1 MNFRDLMNKL
11 DNINNG
17 MLAEGLTLSAI
28 IAVTS
33 GYEQDDKVRIPKL
46 AQLAKENS
54 LEGLVDPVT
63 GNYVSNEGDVD
74 DEVPFEIAQ
83 KLSAAGLLPK
93 NARLPQAGWFDNEDT
108 FKKANADLVN
118 QSSQISG
125 DADALHDK
133 IKQMMDLFNKIL
145 ELRKKR
151 ADKNLAANSLG
162 SPGANAAAAN
172 AITPPNIANTLN
184 NIQTSMKDASA
195 GMADPGNIS
204 KMANDAITK
213 GMSLQNAP
221 AGLKESYGMA
231 NALLDSFGYEQL
243 NEDLASDAGDLGRG
257 VWNGV
262 TWGTGGNINAG
273 VKSLVK
279 GTKYKDELAGEL
291 AANKAAEERSPWLYG
306 GGDLAGSFVAPGGAA
321 KGLAGAAGVV
331 GKRYIAGQAVDAA
344 NAHTLGT
351 QQTPVGPHPAGNA
364 GTNHIMALQQQLK
377 AKGAD
382 LGTGG
387 PNHDGVDGI
396 MGPKTKAAQ
405 AKFGIKEGT
414 EMKQLTVAE
423 SIAAMRDT
431 LERINNPQLSEAD
444 VIGTLGKVG
453 GKLLGKTAANDAS
466 ALGKAAAND
475 ASMGWG
481 SLKGA
486 TSQGAGDVSHLGKPA
501 AGPAWG
507 SNAAADAGKAA
518 ANDAGAAAGGLE
530 RTAANDASYG
540 ARGAANDA
548 TYAQGGMDVN
558 ALGKSKNYNFAG
570 KGEKAAEKGGKR
582 NAAIAGLAAGMAG
595 YGALAGDDGQ
605 GPMPPPGPHPGPKPH
620 PHGPVH
626 KQGNPEI
633 MKWQELLNA
642 NGEHLK
648 VDGIYGP
655 ATQAAYDRVFPKF
668 QPDPKFPGTNA
679 APQPVAE
686 SIRALGA
693 KLSLIESGL
702 DPAFMDQ
709 LANEGIG
716 DVLGKLGKGAW
727 NAGKNLVRGA
737 KGEPAVSRASS
748 AGPSP
753 LSKADKIA
761 HGAGDVMNK
770 NPKTASFLGGAA
782 AGAGG
787 MAAWDAYHSGQGPKP
802 DPIHNPEPHVHH
814 PHPHHNGGG
823 GTTPVT
829 PPTPPVTPAA
839 DPSDAEMAALMAQLR
854 TLMADVGKSSNPE
867 AQKAVADM
875 STRLNGVQ

>member
-1 MNFRDLMNKL
+1 
-11 DNINNG
+11 
-17 MLAEGLTLSAI
+17 
-28 IAVTS
+28 
-33 GYEQDDKVRIPKL
+33 
-46 AQLAKENS
+46 
-54 LEGLVDPVT
+54 
-63 GNYVSNEGDVD
+63 
-74 DEVPFEIAQ
+74 
-83 KLSAAGLLPK
+83 
-93 NARLPQAGWFDNEDT
+93 
-108 FKKANADLVN
+108 
-118 QSSQISG
+118 
-125 DADALHDK
+125 
-133 IKQMMDLFNKIL
+133 
-145 ELRKKR
+145 
-151 ADKNLAANSLG
+151 
-162 SPGANAAAAN
+162 
-172 AITPPNIANTLN
+172 
-184 NIQTSMKDASA
+184 
-195 GMADPGNIS
+195 
-204 KMANDAITK
+204 MANDAITK
-213 GMSLQNAP
+213 GMALQNAP
-221 AGLKESYGMA
+221 TAVKESYGMA

-257 VWNGV
+257 VWNGA
-262 TWGTGGNINAG
+262 TWGTGSNINAG

-321 KGLAGAAGVV
+321 KGLAGVAGVV

-382 LGTGG
+382 LGTSG

-431 LERINNPQLSEAD
+431 LERINNPQVAEDWGTVGSKILS
-444 VIGTLGKVG
+444 KV
-453 GKLLGKTAANDAS
+453 AANDAS

-481 SLKGA
+481 ALKGA

-595 YGALAGDDGQ
+595 YSALAGDNGQ
-605 GPMPPPGPHPGPKPH
+605 GPMPPPGPKPHPKPH

-693 KLSLIESGL
+693 RLSLIESGL
-702 DPAFMDQ
+702 DPAFMDE

-716 DVLGKLGKGAW
+716 DALAKIGKGAW

-737 KGEPAVSRASS
+737 KGEPALSRASS
-748 AGPSP
+748 AGPTA
-753 LSKADKIA
+753 LTRADKIA
-761 HGAGDVMNK
+761 HGAGDIVNK

-802 DPIHNPEPHVHH
+802 DPIHNPEPHIHK
-814 PHPHHNGGG
+814 PHHDGG
-823 GTTPVT
+823 GTTPVTPPT